1 MWEPLCCKQWL
12 QMQREQSIWEGQAV
26 LLLHRGAVVATLTLN
41 ARWFLLG
48 VVRVGLLVFDSY
60 RALH

>member
-48 VVRVGLLVFDSY
+48 VVRVGLLV
-60 RALH
+60 